1 MIFFRADS
9 NEIIASGHIMRCISI
24 ATFLKNKGCDVSFLI
39 ADENPVEM
47 LEYAGITYQILHS
60 KWNDLSHEIDKI
72 HSIICKEN
80 NPILLIDTYSVNKE
94 YVEEFLPY
102 AKVGYIG
109 SKQEYLGKLNF
120 LINYS
125 TDINDSFYNFNYSET
140 KLLLGPSYAPLRKE
154 FQNVLEHYNEPD
166 FRILLTTGNT
176 DPFNCVPLVID
187 KIINNENLEGSY
199 IDVVVG
205 KMFKNANNLLAKY
218 KDKHNITLHQNVVSM
233 SELMQKA
240 SLSIS
245 ANGTTIYELAASHVP
260 IISFSLVPEQVR
272 SAESLTKLGI
282 IQYAG
287 EMFSNMEK
295 CINNII
301 DHANRL
307 KSYPQELELLGR
319 KAHKIID
326 GKGCEK
332 IYKELFE
339 I

>member
-9 NEIIASGHIMRCISI
+9 NETIASGHIMRCISI

-47 LEYAGITYQILHS
+47 LEHTGISYHILHS
-60 KWNDLSHEIDKI
+60 KWNDLSYEINKI
-72 HSIICKEN
+72 HSIICKED

-94 YVEEFLPY
+94 YVEKFLPY

-109 SKQEYLGKLNF
+109 SKQEYLGKLNY

-125 TDINDSFYNFNYSET
+125 TDINESFYYSNYSET

-154 FQNVLEHYNEPD
+154 FQNVQEHYNEPD

-176 DPFNCVPLVID
+176 DPFNCVPLIID
-187 KIINNENLEGSY
+187 KIINNKELGGYY

-205 KMFKNANNLLAKY
+205 KMFKNADNMLIKY
-218 KDKHNITLHQNVVSM
+218 KDIHNITFHQNVVSM
-233 SELMQKA
+233 SELMQRA

-260 IISFSLVPEQVR
+260 TISFSLVPEQIR

-282 IQYAG
+282 IRYAG
-287 EMFSNMEK
+287 EMFSNMDK

-301 DHANRL
+301 DYINRL
-307 KSYPQELELLGR
+307 KSNPQELELLGR

-332 IYKELFE
+332 IYKELFK